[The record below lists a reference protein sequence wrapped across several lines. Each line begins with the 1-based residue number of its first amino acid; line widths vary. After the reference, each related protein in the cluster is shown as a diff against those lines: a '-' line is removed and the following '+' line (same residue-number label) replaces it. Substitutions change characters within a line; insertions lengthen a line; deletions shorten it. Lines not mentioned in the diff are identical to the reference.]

1 MTDQSTGDQPWNQ
14 SGAFS
19 PTPPVPAKPPRQKRQ
34 QKTKAPEPTAE
45 KPAKKVRKPREEKPE
60 RRAPETVK
68 VTLKE
73 YATMVSAEPQA
84 FLKAHA
90 ALVSLSKGVRVKV
103 LAELQKV
110 LG

>member
-1 MTDQSTGDQPWNQ
+1 MSNATLGEMPDFLKIPS
-14 SGAFS
+14 
-19 PTPPVPAKPPRQKRQ
+19 TPPAAPAKPERQPRQRR
-34 QKTKAPEPTAE
+34 KTKASETPA
-45 KPAKKVRKPREEKPE
+45 PAKPERKPREEKSE

-73 YATMVSAEPQA
+73 YAAMVSAEPQA

-90 ALVSLSKGVRVKV
+90 ALVSLSKGVRTKV